1 MTNAN
6 LWCEAEEVANE
17 VLDSFSALHPH
28 LRMNRQEWHDLREMI
43 EREVVGRFGETQSGI
58 GARDLL
64 EAKQRPCTPN

>member
-6 LWCEAEEVANE
+6 LWYEAEEVANE
-17 VLDSFSALHPH
+17 VLDSFSELYPH

-64 EAKQRPCTPN
+64 KPANQPN